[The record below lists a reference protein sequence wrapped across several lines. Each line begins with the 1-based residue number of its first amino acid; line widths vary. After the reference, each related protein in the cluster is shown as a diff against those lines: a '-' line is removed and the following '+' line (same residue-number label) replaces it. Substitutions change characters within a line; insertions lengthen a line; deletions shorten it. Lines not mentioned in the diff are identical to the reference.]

1 MAGGSIPK
9 LVLQY
14 RMVPPQT
21 DTPQPQSGKC
31 VYRHAPTAH
40 PHELDDRND
49 RGRLP
54 PTTARHAHT
63 HATRVKHRGFLQTGG
78 IAWTRFAIS
87 RSQCAVACL
96 SSECSPAH
104 HGASWPNTDMRIGS
118 QQMLYT
124 ISTIPGTDG
133 ARLSA
138 LPPRM
143 SHRRSGGEPCL
154 RDECGRDRHF
164 TSSACA

>member
-1 MAGGSIPK
+1 
-9 LVLQY
+9 
-14 RMVPPQT
+14 MVPPQT
-21 DTPQPQSGKC
+21 DTPQLQSGKC
-31 VYRHAPTAH
+31 VFLYIATRARAPARVHNTAH
-40 PHELDDRND
+40 ARTTEDDYPLLLHD
-49 RGRLP
+49 
-54 PTTARHAHT
+54 THT
-63 HATRVKHRGFLQTGG
+63 HTQRENIGWFLQTGG

-87 RSQCAVACL
+87 RSQCAVAYL

-104 HGASWPNTDMRIGS
+104 HGASWPNTDMRVGS

-154 RDECGRDRHF
+154 RDKRGRDRHF